1 MASKM
6 LQVKVDEDLKAA
18 ADELYRDLGMDTSTA
33 VRMFL
38 AASVR
43 QGGLPFRAQR
53 YDAERQAIIAKVN
66 RGLDD
71 VRAGRTQDAFEALS
85 EIRTHYGF

>member
-1 MASKM
+1 MTTKM
-6 LQVKVDEDLKAA
+6 LQVKVDENLKVA
-18 ADELYRDLGMDTSTA
+18 ADELYKDLGMDTSTA

-43 QGGLPFRAQR
+43 QGGLPFQAQR

-71 VRAGRTQDAFEALS
+71 VQAGRTRDAFKALD
-85 EIRTHYGF
+85 EIRAQYGF